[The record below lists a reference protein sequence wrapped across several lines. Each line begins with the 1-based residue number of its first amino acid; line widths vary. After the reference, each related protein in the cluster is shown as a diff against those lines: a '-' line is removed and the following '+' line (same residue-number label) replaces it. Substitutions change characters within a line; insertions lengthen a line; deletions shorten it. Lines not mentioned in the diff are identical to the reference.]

1 MIEWGVFGNLYTI
14 RRVLQPSISTRLSA
28 DKGRALIQITKKKNL
43 SIRLRTVV
51 SEPGGA
57 KSTTLITRDLFGGG
71 DSVESESQELDLNLQ
86 VPSGWEKCLDLKN
99 IFCKCQFF
107 CLFHEI
113 IERFLFKI
121 MIFFFLLFSSISFCW
136 YEYWFT
142 LKSFVRFLRKCRNRK
157 WKFKMTSFHVYVKKK
172 KEAGSQPG
180 LPGSPEF
187 RVDRVFL
194 GQLPGG
200 FLLRPGP
207 VPCSGRP
214 GPGSTRRAGPS
225 FKTMGKIEGASS
237 YGLHFNHRSSIQHY
251 RCLFFVRFD
260 FYKKITKPN
269 LFF

>member
-14 RRVLQPSISTRLSA
+14 RRVLQPSISTRLST

-121 MIFFFLLFSSISFCW
+121 MIFSSFCFLQFHSVGMSTDLLW
-136 YEYWFT
+136 NPLLGFWENVEIGNES
-142 LKSFVRFLRKCRNRK
+142 LKRLRF
-157 WKFKMTSFHVYVKKK
+157 M
-172 KEAGSQPG
+172 
-180 LPGSPEF
+180 
-187 RVDRVFL
+187 
-194 GQLPGG
+194 
-200 FLLRPGP
+200 
-207 VPCSGRP
+207 
-214 GPGSTRRAGPS
+214 ST
-225 FKTMGKIEGASS
+225 
-237 YGLHFNHRSSIQHY
+237 
-251 RCLFFVRFD
+251 
-260 FYKKITKPN
+260 
-269 LFF
+269 